1 MILEDCRQMCEQ
13 IDSLMML
20 SEMSIPSERRS
31 GYPNEPDV
39 LTLAD
44 SDDIE
49 AYCMVFERII

>member
-1 MILEDCRQMCEQ
+1 MCEQ